1 MPKKERISITIDPE
15 LLRLVDELVKKRR
28 KEELERGEL
37 ISSRS
42 GVIEDILWSYFR
54 KRRSA
59 YRFTL
64 L

>member
-15 LLRLVDELVKKRR
+15 LLRLVDELVKRKR

-42 GVIEDILWSYFR
+42 SVIEDILWSYFR
-54 KRRSA
+54 KKRSA

>member
-15 LLRLVDELVKKRR
+15 LLRLIDELVKKRR
-28 KEELERGEL
+28 REELERGEL

-42 GVIEDILWSYFR
+42 SVIEDILWSYFR
-54 KRRSA
+54 KRKRTLRS
-59 YRFTL
+59 TL